1 MSQKDKGAVLALIEV
16 TREDCPITNFVT
28 SLGEDAR
35 VEPLRIGESKTL
47 HRVDSCSDP
56 QHVLPKLQKLTNTVM
71 RVGKNGFW
79 AESHS
84 CNACRFFA
92 TYNLVVLSTKNI
104 DEKRILYRVLIQNQT
119 RLKILER
126 DLEEAGLKPNIL
138 ETEFENHSVLT
149 EREKEVVHMA
159 YRHGYFDPE
168 RGISMT
174 EVAQMMKVST
184 PSLSDV
190 LRRGTKKMVKA
201 YVENKL

>member
-1 MSQKDKGAVLALIEV
+1 MSQKDKGAILALIEV
-16 TREDCPITNFVT
+16 TREDCLVSNLASSI
-28 SLGEDAR
+28 SEDVR
-35 VEPLRIGESKTL
+35 VEPLRMGEEQTL
-47 HRVDSCSDP
+47 HRIDSCSNP
-56 QHVLPKLQKLTNTVM
+56 QTILPKLQRIGKNVM

-79 AESHS
+79 MEAHS
-84 CNACRFFA
+84 CSACRFFA
-92 TYNLVVLSTKNI
+92 NYNLVVLSSKNI
-104 DEKRILYRVLIQNQT
+104 DSRRILYRIMIQNQT
-119 RLKILER
+119 KLKILER
-126 DLEEAGLKPNIL
+126 DLEEAGLKPSIL
-138 ETEFENHSVLT
+138 ETEYENHSILT

-190 LRRGTKKMVKA
+190 LRRGTKKMVKS